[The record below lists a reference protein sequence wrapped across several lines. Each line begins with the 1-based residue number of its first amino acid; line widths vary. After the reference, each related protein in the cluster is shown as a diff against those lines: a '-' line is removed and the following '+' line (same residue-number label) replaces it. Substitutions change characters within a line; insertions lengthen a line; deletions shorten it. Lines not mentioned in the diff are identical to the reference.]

1 MSQVVCLVHEDT
13 LPDAHVTLP
22 QLCHL
27 ATSSVRI
34 GPSTQLSRGN
44 LTASVTHKK
53 QGGKVL
59 RHVSKILKYTYYYY
73 YYYYCLSCV
82 KSLSFENITRIM

>member
-1 MSQVVCLVHEDT
+1 MSQVVCLMHEDT

-27 ATSSVRI
+27 ATSSIRI

-44 LTASVTHKK
+44 PIASVTHKK

-59 RHVSKILKYTYYYY
+59 RHVSKILKYS
-73 YYYYCLSCV
+73 YYYCFSCV
-82 KSLSFENITRIM
+82 KSLSLRKSQE

>member
-1 MSQVVCLVHEDT
+1 MSQVVCLMHEDT

-27 ATSSVRI
+27 ATSSIRI

-44 LTASVTHKK
+44 PIANVTHKK

-59 RHVSKILKYTYYYY
+59 RHVSKILKYYYWC
-73 YYYYCLSCV
+73 CLSFMKTPSLK
-82 KSLSFENITRIM
+82 KSQE

>member
-13 LPDAHVTLP
+13 LPDARVTLP

-27 ATSSVRI
+27 ATSSIRI

-44 LTASVTHKK
+44 TIASVTHKK

-59 RHVSKILKYTYYYY
+59 RHVSKILKYS
-73 YYYYCLSCV
+73 YYYCISYMRSPSLR
-82 KSLSFENITRIM
+82 KSQE